1 LMIDLKNI
9 IVDFDG
15 FKAVDNVNLKVEKN
29 EYNTSGQF
37 FTSTILTKKD

>member
-1 LMIDLKNI
+1 MIDLKNI

-29 EYNTSGQF
+29 DVYGIVGFSGAGK
-37 FTSTILTKKD
+37 ST